1 MIQIFKSEFLFHRW
15 CWYEDRAVFFPGC
28 KWWSHNILHQSI
40 LHYWTTRVNNRN
52 IRQVNLFMLNEPNKC
67 ENIWKKEL
75 TFLLGFFLCVY
86 VVYYIFILFTA
97 AKRGKNLEMK
107 KQSKLKS
114 YVLGIYQRIRSNW
127 LNTIHFQKYTLYCY
141 FSV

>member
-1 MIQIFKSEFLFHRW
+1 MKKRVDISFG
-15 CWYEDRAVFFPGC
+15 VFF
-28 KWWSHNILHQSI
+28 
-40 LHYWTTRVNNRN
+40 
-52 IRQVNLFMLNEPNKC
+52 
-67 ENIWKKEL
+67 
-75 TFLLGFFLCVY
+75 CVY

-97 AKRGKNLEMK
+97 AKRGKDLEMK